1 MSRRLGQHFLR
12 DPAILDR
19 IVAALD
25 PASDDAVIEIGP
37 GEGSLT
43 ARLLPRVGAVVA
55 IEKDRRLATALA
67 AAGRGETGNGKRAPL
82 VVHCVDALKAD
93 WHALLRDAFPV
104 SQFPLPPKV
113 IGNIPYYITSPLID
127 KALTLP
133 GARVIV
139 FLVQRE
145 VADRVVAEPGTKAF
159 GALSV
164 GVQTA
169 ARAERLFT
177 VKAGSFL
184 PPPKVE
190 SAVLRLTPLE
200 RPLVAPARRPAF
212 RRFTTQLFAQRRK
225 QLVRSLRA
233 VAGIDRDAALALLE
247 GLGIPPAAR
256 PETVAPGDLVTLFS
270 SLTAI
275 QRADTL

>member
-25 PASDDAVIEIGP
+25 PAPDDVVIEIGP

-43 ARLLPRVGAVVA
+43 GRLLPRVGAVVA
-55 IEKDRRLATALA
+55 IEKDRRLATELEV
-67 AAGRGETGNGKRAPL
+67 AGKAEPGNGKQGSL
-82 VVHCVDALKAD
+82 VVHCADALKAD
-93 WHALLRDAFPV
+93 WHSLLRDAFPV
-104 SQFPLPPKV
+104 SRFPFPFKV

-127 KALTLP
+127 KALTP
-133 GARVIV
+133 PCPRVIV

-145 VADRVVAEPGTKAF
+145 VADRVVAHPGTKAF

-190 SAVLRLTPLE
+190 SAVVRLTPLA
-200 RPLVAPARRPAF
+200 RPLVPPARRTAF
-212 RRFTTQLFAQRRK
+212 RAFTTQLFAQRRK
-225 QLVRSLRA
+225 QLVRSVRA

-256 PETVAPGDLVTLFS
+256 PETVAPVDLVTLFG
-270 SLTAI
+270 SLTEI
-275 QRADTL
+275 QRSDTL